1 MKFTTHRNSILVL
14 LILHVVGLVG
24 ISIPQTKDLVLS
36 LSPINLFIGFL
47 LLLVSEFKDK
57 RSLLTFILIA
67 FAIGF
72 GSELVGVHTGIL
84 FGNYSYGANLG
95 IKFMEVPLIIGINWA
110 VLAITSAS
118 LTEKLIEN
126 LSVKVLAN
134 TVLMVFFD
142 FVMEPVAM
150 KSDFWSWHNDEIP
163 FYNYVC
169 WFFVAL
175 LLQLIYLIFFKIK
188 SNIVFKS
195 LFIIQLVFFTLL
207 NLF

>member
-1 MKFTTHRNSILVL
+1 MKFATHRNIILVL
-14 LILHVVGLVG
+14 VILHVVGLVG
-24 ISIPQTKDLVLS
+24 ISISQTRDLVLS

-47 LLLVSEFKDK
+47 LLLVSEIKN
-57 RSLLTFILIA
+57 RRLLLIFIVIA
-67 FAIGF
+67 FVVGF
-72 GSELVGVHTGIL
+72 GSELIGVHTGIL

-95 IKFMEVPLIIGINWA
+95 IKLLEVPLIIGINWA

-118 LTEKLIEN
+118 LTENLTEN
-126 LSVKVLAN
+126 KSVKVLLN
-134 TVLMVFFD
+134 TLLMVFFD
-142 FVMEPVAM
+142 FIMEPVAM

-175 LLQLIYLIFFKIK
+175 LLQVIYLFFFKIK
-188 SNIVFKS
+188 SNIVYKS

>member
-150 KSDFWSWHNDEIP
+150 KSDFWSWHNDQIP